1 MIGKAQ
7 KRKEGEGVGQYD
19 KQGKRRI
26 EKDEVSTN
34 TLFQCKFS
42 YVKKRQRLHGVLLC
56 ESENL
61 KLIHSS

>member
-7 KRKEGEGVGQYD
+7 RRKEGEGVRQYD

-26 EKDEVSTN
+26 EKDEVFAN

-42 YVKKRQRLHGVLLC
+42 YVKKGKGCMECYFVRM
-56 ESENL
+56 
-61 KLIHSS
+61 KI